1 MFCLR
6 RMSVTL
12 KSALLASEGVVKVKG
27 VLRGSVV
34 TVCSVASIS

>member
-1 MFCLR
+1 MT
-6 RMSVTL
+6 V
-12 KSALLASEGVVKVKG
+12 KSALVASEGVVKVKG

>member
-6 RMSVTL
+6 LSPVTL
-12 KSALLASEGVVKVKG
+12 RSALLASEGVVKVKG